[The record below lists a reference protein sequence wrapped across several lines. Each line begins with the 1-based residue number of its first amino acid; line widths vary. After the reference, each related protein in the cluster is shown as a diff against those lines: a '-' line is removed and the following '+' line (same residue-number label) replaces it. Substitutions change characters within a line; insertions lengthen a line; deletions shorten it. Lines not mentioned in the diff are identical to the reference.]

1 MEIHPFSVIAGLDP
15 AIQVSEPMNLD
26 HRVSPLR
33 VGPVMTVL
41 ESVESEA
48 GV

>member
-1 MEIHPFSVIAGLDP
+1 MDVLRLHIHGALV
-15 AIQVSEPMNLD
+15 NLD